1 MLVDKNKYK
10 ELIKEEGN
18 RLLKGGNA
26 IVEIVSGTNIT
37 KGKTCNLYVY
47 SNGIYLDASFREKEY
62 IDIETLIAVDKYNKT
77 IELCFKSNESIE
89 FKFTTEKSMLKV
101 YALFD
106 CIIKARSKHIS
117 LDESFKIERELVN
130 EQRELEKEII
140 RQRKLKDREELKT
153 SWEAVK
159 TTWNQCPLKDMSI
172 KKTDLNEY
180 DNNVARCPK
189 CGSTSLTA
197 NKKGFSATKGVIGL
211 AVSPLAGAI
220 AGSAGRNKVMCTCL
234 KCGHQWKAGK

>member
-10 ELIKEEGN
+10 ELKKADGGSLGFECSVAAKILEAED
-18 RLLKGGNA
+18 LKK
-26 IVEIVSGTNIT
+26 VD
-37 KGKTCNLYVY
+37 TCNVSIHPKGLYMDFLLSYKLYFPLENLQQVKL
-47 SNGIYLDASFREKEY
+47 NDGIIEIYIESELPIKMKIENMKDA
-62 IDIETLIAVDKYNKT
+62 V
-77 IELCFKSNESIE
+77 
-89 FKFTTEKSMLKV
+89 KV
-101 YALFD
+101 YNTLKTHLGED
-106 CIIKARSKHIS
+106 DENIKLPDKP
-117 LDESFKIERELVN
+117 
-130 EQRELEKEII
+130 
-140 RQRKLKDREELKT
+140 KT
-153 SWEAVK
+153 SWGDVKASWEDVK

>member
-10 ELIKEEGN
+10 ELKKADGGSLGFECSVVAKILEAEDLKKVDTCNISIHPKGLYMDFLLSYKLYFPLENLQQVKLNDGIIEIYIESELPIKMKIENMKDMVNVYNTLKTHLGEENEKIDLKETVHTKINLKKQEKEERKAEMA
-18 RLLKGGNA
+18 RLRNA
-26 IVEIVSGTNIT
+26 GRT
-37 KGKTCNLYVY
+37 
-47 SNGIYLDASFREKEY
+47 
-62 IDIETLIAVDKYNKT
+62 
-77 IELCFKSNESIE
+77 
-89 FKFTTEKSMLKV
+89 
-101 YALFD
+101 
-106 CIIKARSKHIS
+106 
-117 LDESFKIERELVN
+117 VN
-130 EQRELEKEII
+130 PLEKPSYTMEP
-140 RQRKLKDREELKT
+140 Q
-153 SWEAVK
+153 
-159 TTWNQCPLKDMSI
+159 
-172 KKTDLNEY
+172 Y